1 MAGFATR
8 IDFEGSGLSRPLAAL
23 RNMRALGGNIR
34 PFMEDAKKI
43 LLESTIERFRTGRG
57 PDGIPWAQT
66 KRQVRQAVGP
76 AGPNKARILYDTGDL
91 LASIRADTGPDYVE
105 VGSDGLKNPVKA
117 LANQFG
123 SHRQTVVVRHERTV
137 TRAFG
142 APLRRPV
149 TSTVRGHGRITNLPA
164 RPFIGI
170 DKADEAHIES
180 AWERRLIATFAED
193 RSNG

>member
-1 MAGFATR
+1 M
-8 IDFEGSGLSRPLAAL
+8 
-23 RNMRALGGNIR
+23 
-34 PFMEDAKKI
+34 
-43 LLESTIERFRTGRG
+43 
-57 PDGIPWAQT
+57 AQT

-76 AGPNKARILYDTGDL
+76 AGPNKARILVDTGDL
-91 LASIRADTGPDYVE
+91 LSSIRAQVGPDYVE
-105 VGSDGLKNPVKA
+105 VGSDGLKNPTKA

-149 TSTVRGHGRITNLPA
+149 TSTVRGHGRITSLPA

-170 DKADEAHIES
+170 DKADEAKIES